1 MDVSQDFTDSPR
13 MSLPTFTRNLATNS
27 VGPVGMPVAH

>member
-1 MDVSQDFTDSPR
+1 MCLKTYGQPSYESDIYEE
-13 MSLPTFTRNLATNS
+13 LATNC